1 VGLVCH
7 RPNEYRPGAPK
18 QSEGQDRTGKGN
30 EGQGGEANKDRYESW
45 TRPIEHICINVQHII
60 FHFKTPRVLR
70 QSLSRSQVESSA
82 GPTGGCDSAVPDRC
96 QCGVSVWDSD
106 GEGEGDS
113 LQALRGDAADA
124 VTFR

>member
-1 VGLVCH
+1 
-7 RPNEYRPGAPK
+7 
-18 QSEGQDRTGKGN
+18 
-30 EGQGGEANKDRYESW
+30 
-45 TRPIEHICINVQHII
+45 
-60 FHFKTPRVLR
+60 VLR

-82 GPTGGCDSAVPDRC
+82 GPTGGFDSAVPYRC

-106 GEGEGDS
+106 GEGDS